1 MAWTRRVQ
9 PTRKTLGLLLPRS
22 DSPASPRPMSIHLSS
37 AATGLDDR
45 PVSEEASFLEHRA
58 ALDATLF
65 AACGPKEFVFELEAG
80 RLRRHI

>member
-1 MAWTRRVQ
+1 
-9 PTRKTLGLLLPRS
+9 
-22 DSPASPRPMSIHLSS
+22 MSIHLSS